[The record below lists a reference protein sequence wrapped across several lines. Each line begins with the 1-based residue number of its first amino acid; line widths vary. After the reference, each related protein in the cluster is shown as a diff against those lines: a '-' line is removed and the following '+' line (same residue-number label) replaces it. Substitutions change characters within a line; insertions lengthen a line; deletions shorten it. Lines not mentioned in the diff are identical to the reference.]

1 MKTPLAW
8 RNLSHK
14 KGRSFIALCGISFA
28 ILLIFM
34 QLGFYAAAQ
43 TDATNIYNA
52 LDFDVLVLSRQYVF
66 VARPADFPRSRL
78 EQARAIPG
86 VESVVPVWM
95 ALGEWRSPETRERW
109 NILAIGVEP
118 AQRPFRDPALN
129 DQLSLL
135 LPSDTGLID
144 LLSRPEH
151 GHLAPGVAS
160 EVQHHRVRIVGQY
173 AIGGGF
179 VAGATLITSRET
191 FLEIFEQF
199 SASTDRINAGLV
211 KIAPGVSARAVAEE
225 IKTRMWPVATA
236 LTRSDS
242 AKAEKTFWLKVK
254 PIGIMF
260 TSGVMVALAAGAV
273 ILYQV
278 LASEVQNRLREYA
291 TLKALG
297 YGSRFIYGCVMRQ
310 ALIFSW
316 LGFIP
321 ALLFALVIYFLLRT
335 QAMVPVTMELSR
347 VISVFVLTSAMCLSA
362 AFLAIRKLHAADP
375 AELF

>member
-8 RNLSHK
+8 RNVSHK
-14 KGRSFIALCGISFA
+14 KGRSLIALCGISFA

-34 QLGFYAAAQ
+34 QLGFYAAAR
-43 TDATNIYNA
+43 TNATSVYDA
-52 LDFDVLVLSRQYVF
+52 LDFDVLVLSPQYVF
-66 VARPADFPRSRL
+66 VARPADFPRPRL
-78 EQARAIPG
+78 EQARAIQG
-86 VESVVPVWM
+86 VESLLPVWID
-95 ALGEWRSPETRERW
+95 LGEWRSPETRKRW
-109 NILAIGVEP
+109 NILTIGVDP

-135 LPSDTGLID
+135 MPRDTGLID

-151 GHLAPGVAS
+151 GHLAPGVTS
-160 EVQHHRVRIVGQY
+160 EVQHHRIRIVGQY

-179 VAGATLITSRET
+179 VAGATLITNRET
-191 FLEIFEQF
+191 FLEVFKQA
-199 SASTDRINAGLV
+199 SADRINLGLV
-211 KIAPGVSARAVAEE
+211 KIAPGASARAVAEE
-225 IKTRMWPVATA
+225 IKMRMWPVATA

-242 AKAEKTFWLKVK
+242 AKAEQTFWLKLK

-260 TSGVMVALAAGAV
+260 TSGVLVAFVAGAV

-297 YGSRFIYGCVMRQ
+297 YGTGFVYGVVVRQ
-310 ALIFSW
+310 AFIFSG

-321 ALLFALVIYFLLRT
+321 AFFFALVLYFLLRT
-335 QAMVPVTMELSR
+335 QAMVPVTMELTR
-347 VISVFVLTSAMCLSA
+347 VIGVFFLTSVMCLSA
-362 AFLAIRKLHAADP
+362 TFLALRKLRAADP

>member
-8 RNLSHK
+8 RNVSHK
-14 KGRSFIALCGISFA
+14 KVRSLIALSGISFA

-34 QLGFYAAAQ
+34 QLGFYAAAR
-43 TDATNIYNA
+43 TSATSVYDA
-52 LDFDVLVLSRQYVF
+52 LDFDVLVLSPQYVF
-66 VARPADFPRSRL
+66 LARPADFVRQRL

-86 VESVVPVWM
+86 VESVVPVWIG
-95 ALGEWRSPETRERW
+95 LGEWRSPETRERW
-109 NILAIGVEP
+109 NILTVGIEP
-118 AQRPFRDPALN
+118 AQRPFRDPAVN

-135 LPSDTGLID
+135 IPRDTALGD
-144 LLSRPEH
+144 LLSRSEQ
-151 GHLAPGVAS
+151 GHPVPGVTS
-160 EVQHHRVRIVGQY
+160 EVQHHRIRIVGQY

-179 VAGATLITSRET
+179 VAGATLVTSRET
-191 FLEIFEQF
+191 YLEVFKQG
-199 SASTDRINAGLV
+199 SPDRINLGLV
-211 KIAPGVSARAVAEE
+211 KIAPGASARAVAEE
-225 IKTRMWPVATA
+225 IKTRLWPVATA

-242 AKAEKTFWLKVK
+242 AKAEQSFWLKVK

-260 TSGVMVALAAGAV
+260 TSGLLVAFVAGAV

-297 YGSRFIYGCVMRQ
+297 YNTGFVYGIVVRQ
-310 ALIFSW
+310 ALLFSG

-321 ALLFALVIYFLLRT
+321 AFFFALVLYFLLRT
-335 QAMVPVTMELSR
+335 QAMVPVTMEFTR
-347 VISVFVLTSAMCLSA
+347 VIGVFLLTSVMCLSA
-362 AFLAIRKLHAADP
+362 TFLAIRKLRAADP